1 MAKVQV
7 ELPEHFNFTTE
18 IKIRISDINYGG
30 HVGNDTVLTLAHE
43 ARVQF
48 LNKAGYGELNIEGI
62 GIILMDAAIEYKG
75 EMFYGDTV
83 IVSIKAMNFSRISF
97 ELYYKMEKETDKGK
111 ILIAKIKTGILGYD
125 YSKKKIA
132 YLPEVAAA
140 KISAL

>member
-18 IKIRISDINYGG
+18 IPIRISDINYGG
-30 HVGNDTVLTLAHE
+30 HVGNDAILTLAHE

-48 LNKAGYGELNIEGI
+48 LKKAGYGELNIEGI
-62 GIILMDAAIEYKG
+62 GSIITDAAIEYKG

-83 IVSIKAMNFSRISF
+83 IVSIKAMNFSKIGF

-111 ILIAKIKTGILGYD
+111 MLIAKIKTAILGYD

-132 YLPEVAAA
+132 NIPEIAAT

>member
-18 IKIRISDINYGG
+18 IPIRISDINYGG
-30 HVGNDTVLTLAHE
+30 HVGNDAILTLAHE
-43 ARVQF
+43 ARMRF
-48 LNKAGYGELNIEGI
+48 LSKVDYGELNLEGI
-62 GIILMDAAIEYKG
+62 GTIVTDAAIEYKA

-83 IVSIKAMNFSRISF
+83 IVSIKAMNFSKIGF
-97 ELYYKMEKETDKGK
+97 ELYYKMEKETGKGRV
-111 ILIAKIKTGILGYD
+111 LVAKIKTGILGFD

-132 YLPEVAAA
+132 NIPEVAIE

>member
-7 ELPEHFNFTTE
+7 ELPEQFNFTTE
-18 IKIRISDINYGG
+18 IPIRISDINYGG

-43 ARVQF
+43 ARVRF
-48 LNKAGYGELNIEGI
+48 LNKAGYGELNLEGI
-62 GIILMDAAIEYKG
+62 GIIIKDAAIEYKG

-83 IVSIKAMNFSRISF
+83 IISIKAMNFSRIGF
-97 ELYYKMEKETDKGK
+97 ELYYKMEKETDKEK
-111 ILIAKIKTGILGYD
+111 ILVAKIKTGILGYD

-132 YLPEVAAA
+132 NIPEVAAA